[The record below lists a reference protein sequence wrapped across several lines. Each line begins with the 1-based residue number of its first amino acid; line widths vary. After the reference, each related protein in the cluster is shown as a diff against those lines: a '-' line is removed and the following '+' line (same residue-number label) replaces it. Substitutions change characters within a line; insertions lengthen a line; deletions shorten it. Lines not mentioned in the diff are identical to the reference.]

1 MAIFLWFSYG
11 FLWFHIV
18 TGESMVSTPF
28 NPLRQ
33 AASQAQASQ
42 AMAPGELQLSYESDC
57 VVVRAG
63 AWCFFSHS
71 YGPTNSYN
79 ML

>member
-1 MAIFLWFSYG
+1 MV

-33 AASQAQASQ
+33 AASQAASQ

-63 AWCFFSHS
+63 AWCFFHHS
-71 YGPTNSYN
+71 GSITPLASPFTVVSSD
-79 ML
+79 

>member
-1 MAIFLWFSYG
+1 MARNLWFSYG

-63 AWCFFSHS
+63 AWCFFS
-71 YGPTNSYN
+71 PQLWPN
-79 ML
+79 